1 MAKMEKMF
9 EEDVDSTGGKAAL
22 WTQSL
27 VFAQGGTHT
36 WVCGGFRFDKQLL
49 HSVSPLKPCHYVSII
64 SILEAISYLEKKNTP
79 NPSTQV

>member
-1 MAKMEKMF
+1 MAKMEMMF

-49 HSVSPLKPCHYVSII
+49 HSLSPLKPCLYVSII
-64 SILEAISYLEKKNTP
+64 STLEAISYLEKKNTP